1 MVADIDRD
9 SVEKVYARWAPVYDL
24 VFGPLLERG
33 RRASIAAVD
42 RVGGRI
48 LELGVGTGISLP
60 VFGRHSR
67 IVGID
72 ISEPMLR
79 KAQERVERESLAHVD
94 GLAVMDAARLG
105 FADASFDCA
114 VAQFVITTVP
124 DPEATLDELARVVR
138 PGGEIVLV
146 NHISAERGPRADIE
160 RWFAQHSG
168 TFGWRSEFPFARIE
182 SWMRRNGGVLLLEH
196 RKVPPLGM
204 FSLIRLG
211 RIGLEERS
219 ALAAAG

>member
-9 SVEKVYARWAPVYDL
+9 TVEKVYARWAPVYDL

-33 RRASIAAVD
+33 RRASIVAAD

-79 KAQERVERESLAHVD
+79 KAQERVERENLTHVD
-94 GLAVMDAARLG
+94 GLSVMDAARLG

-168 TFGWRSEFPFARIE
+168 QLGWRSEFPFARIE
-182 SWMRRNGGVLLLEH
+182 NWMRRNGGVLLLEH

-204 FSLIRLG
+204 FSLIRLARMG
-211 RIGLEERS
+211 FEERS
-219 ALAAAG
+219 ARAAAG

>member
-9 SVEKVYARWAPVYDL
+9 TVEKVYARWAPVYDI
-24 VFGPLLERG
+24 VFGPVLERG
-33 RRASIAAVD
+33 RRASITAAD

-79 KAQERVERESLAHVD
+79 KAQERVERESLTHVD
-94 GLAVMDAARLG
+94 GLSVMDAARLG

-146 NHISAERGPRADIE
+146 NHISAVRGPRADIE

-204 FSLIRLG
+204 FSLIRLA
-211 RIGLEERS
+211 RTGLEERS
-219 ALAAAG
+219 ARAAAG